1 MTIFIVLAIASYL
14 LGSIPFG
21 YIIPKLH
28 GVDIRTIGS
37 KATSTTNVSR
47 ALGWRWALLS
57 GLLDVVKGFVPAYL
71 AVSLL
76 SNEWQIITVCL
87 LPVVGHVFPVWLKF
101 KGGKGAAP
109 YFGATLVLVG
119 LKFFLLSFLIW
130 ILAVLITK
138 IMSLSNIIYPWALA
152 ALIYF
157 YFPFYYFIYAV
168 IGAVLI
174 TIALRENI
182 VRLIKGV
189 EPKMPF
195 KW

>member
-1 MTIFIVLAIASYL
+1 MEVFILLAVFAYL

-57 GLLDVVKGFVPAYL
+57 GLLDVVKGFIPAYL
-71 AVSLL
+71 AVLYL
-76 SNEWQIITVCL
+76 SNEWQIIAVCL
-87 LPVVGHVFPVWLKF
+87 LPVIGHVFPVWLKF
-101 KGGKGAAP
+101 KGGRGATP

-119 LKFFLLSFLIW
+119 LKFFLLSFIIW
-130 ILAVLITK
+130 ILAVIFTR
-138 IMSLSNIIYPWALA
+138 IMSLSNIIYPWILA
-152 ALIYF
+152 VLIYF
-157 YFPFYYFIYAV
+157 FFPFHYFIYG
-168 IGAVLI
+168 ILGALLI

-182 VRLIKGV
+182 KRLIQGV
-189 EPKMPF
+189 EPKVSF